1 MEASALPAY
10 AVRSVLYSQWAYWCS
25 LVIAALAVHYI
36 PAGGLQTAV
45 TLLPLLTAALCV
57 ALAFWIYESCDEYV
71 RGRILRCVAWTAAI
85 VAAGTVVWFVAELA
99 GAPRLSMLWVNL
111 FGWSV
116 FSLQF
121 VFVVL
126 RSR

>member
-1 MEASALPAY
+1 MDPSALPAQ
-10 AVRSVLYSQWAYWCS
+10 AVRGVLYSQWAYWCS
-25 LVIAALAVHYI
+25 LGMAALSLRFI
-36 PAGGLQTAV
+36 PTGSVRTAV

-71 RGRILRCVAWTAAI
+71 RARILRCVAWTAAI
-85 VAAGTVVWFVAELA
+85 VATGSVAWFVAELA
-99 GAPRLSMLWVNL
+99 GAPRLSMLWVSL

-116 FSLQF
+116 FNLQF
-121 VFVVL
+121 GFVIL